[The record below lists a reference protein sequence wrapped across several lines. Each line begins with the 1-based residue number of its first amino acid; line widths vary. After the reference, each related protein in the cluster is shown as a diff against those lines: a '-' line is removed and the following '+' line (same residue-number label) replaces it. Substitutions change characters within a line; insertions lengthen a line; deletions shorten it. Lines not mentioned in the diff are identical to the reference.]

1 MGRNRLIQ
9 YEIQNLMPSEQHLI
23 KESTIGHGAETG
35 AHERLWNIQQ
45 AATYL
50 SVSVSTLYGWVWQR
64 RIPFVKMGR
73 ALRFDPSDLENFIE
87 ASKQR
92 PRKESAI
99 TQTSTRLT
107 IRGAAG
113 KG

>member
-1 MGRNRLIQ
+1 M
-9 YEIQNLMPSEQHLI
+9 I
-23 KESTIGHGAETG
+23 KESTIGHVAETE

-50 SVSVSTLYGWVWQR
+50 AVSVSTLYGWVWQR

-87 ASKQR
+87 TSKQR
-92 PRKESAI
+92 PRKESAT
-99 TQTSTRLT
+99 TQPSTRLT

>member
-1 MGRNRLIQ
+1 LSR
-9 YEIQNLMPSEQHLI
+9 HLI
-23 KESTIGHGAETG
+23 KESTISHVAET

-45 AATYL
+45 AARYL
-50 SVSVSTLYGWVWQR
+50 AVSVSTLYGWVWQR

-87 ASKQR
+87 TSKQR
-92 PRKESAI
+92 PRKESST
-99 TQTSTRLT
+99 TQPSTRFT

-113 KG
+113 KE